1 MLCRMNRL
9 SALLLAAF
17 TFSAAAATPVPKSEA
32 PGKVIVRWPAQV
44 KDIKYPSK
52 ADHTDQPAMYFAPE
66 SKEKK
71 PLLVALH
78 SWSADYKQTSQ
89 TPYAEWCIEH
99 GWAFIH
105 PNFRGP
111 NNKPEACGSE
121 LVVQD
126 ILSAVEYVR
135 KETNIDPQ
143 RIYLVGASGGGYAT
157 LLMAGRAPDLW
168 AACSAWVPISDIQAW
183 HEQSARKKQK
193 YAKDI
198 ELACGGVPT
207 PGTPAGDESKKRSAL
222 TYLAQAKNLKVS
234 INAGIHDGH
243 TGSVPISQTLL
254 AYNLLANPKD
264 RLTDDEI
271 TYFVDKEKVPP
282 SIKDAV
288 PVDPHHGAKKVL
300 FRRESHNVRVTIF
313 EGTHEGLPEPALHWL
328 MEQKK
333 K

>member
-1 MLCRMNRL
+1 MNRL
-9 SALLLAAF
+9 LVLLLAALAF
-17 TFSAAAATPVPKSEA
+17 NAHAAAPVPKSEA
-32 PGKVIVRWPAQV
+32 PGKVIERWPAQV
-44 KDIKYPSK
+44 KEIKYPSK
-52 ADHTDQPAMYFAPE
+52 ADNTDQPAMYFAPD
-66 SKEKK
+66 SKAPK

-89 TPYAEWCIEH
+89 TPYAEWCITN

-111 NNKPEACGSE
+111 NNKPDACGSE

-126 ILSAVEYVR
+126 ILSAVEFAR
-135 KETNIDPQ
+135 KETNIDPK

-168 AACSAWVPISDIQAW
+168 AAASAWVPISDIQAW
-183 HEQSARKKQK
+183 HEQSIRKKQK

-198 ELACGGVPT
+198 ELACGGVPIT
-207 PGTPAGDESKKRSAL
+207 GTPAGDEAKKRSAL
-222 TYLAQAKNLKVS
+222 TYLAKAKNLKVS

-254 AYNLLANPKD
+254 AYNVLAAPKD

-271 TYFVDKEKVPP
+271 AYFVEKEKVPP
-282 SIKDAV
+282 TIKDPV
-288 PVDPHHGAKKVL
+288 PTDPYHGTKKVL
-300 FRRESHNVRVTIF
+300 FRRESDNVRVTIF

-328 MEQKK
+328 AELKK

>member
-1 MLCRMNRL
+1 MNRSL
-9 SALLLAAF
+9 LILLVILANSAI
-17 TFSAAAATPVPKSEA
+17 AATPVPKSEA
-32 PGKVIVRWPAQV
+32 PGKVIERWPAQV

-52 ADHTDQPAMYFAPE
+52 ADNTDQPAMFFAPD
-66 SKEKK
+66 SKEQK

-89 TPYAEWCIEH
+89 APYAEWCITN
-99 GWAFIH
+99 GWVFIH

-111 NNKPEACGSE
+111 NNKPDACGSE

-126 ILSAVEYVR
+126 ILSAVDYAR
-135 KETNIDPQ
+135 KESNIDPK

-157 LLMAGRAPDLW
+157 LLMAGRAPELW
-168 AACSAWVPISDIQAW
+168 AAASAWVPISDIKAW
-183 HEQSARKKQK
+183 HEESTRKKQK

-198 ELACGGVPT
+198 EQACGGVPE
-207 PGTPAGDESKKRSAL
+207 AGSKAETEAKKRSAL

-243 TGSVPISQTLL
+243 TGSVPISHTLRAFNVL
-254 AYNLLANPKD
+254 ADPKD
-264 RLTDDEI
+264 SVTEDEI
-271 TYFVDKEKVPP
+271 QYFVTEQKVPA

-288 PVDPHHGAKKVL
+288 PVDPDHGTKKVL
-300 FRRESHNVRVTIF
+300 FRRESNNARVTIF
-313 EGTHEGLPEPALHWL
+313 EGTHEGLPEPALNWL
-328 MEQKK
+328 KEQKK

>member
-1 MLCRMNRL
+1 MNSL
-9 SALLLAAF
+9 LALLLAAF
-17 TFSAAAATPVPKSEA
+17 AFNAVAATPVPKSET
-32 PGKVIVRWPAQV
+32 PGKVIERWPTQV

-52 ADHTDQPAMYFAPE
+52 ADNTEQPAMFFTPD

-89 TPYAEWCIEH
+89 APYAEWCITN

-121 LVVQD
+121 FVVQD
-126 ILSAVEYVR
+126 ILSAVEFAQ

-157 LLMAGRAPDLW
+157 LLMAGRAPELW
-168 AACSAWVPISDIQAW
+168 AAASAWVPISDLKAW
-183 HEQSARKKQK
+183 HEESTRKKQK

-198 ELACGGVPT
+198 EQACGGVPE
-207 PGTPAGDESKKRSAL
+207 AGSKAEAEAKKRSAL

-243 TGSVPISQTLL
+243 TGSVPISHTLR
-254 AYNLLANPKD
+254 AFNLLADPKD
-264 RLTDDEI
+264 KLTEEEI
-271 TYFVDKEKVPP
+271 TYFTEKSKVPP
-282 SIKDAV
+282 SVKDTV
-288 PVDPHHGAKKVL
+288 PNDPYHGEKKVL
-300 FRRESHNVRVTIF
+300 FRRESANVRVTIF
-313 EGTHEGLPEPALHWL
+313 EGTHEGLPEPALNWL
-328 MEQKK
+328 KEQKK
-333 K
+333 R